1 MLSKS
6 LTPSPIRA
14 GSHLV
19 KWDEFIA
26 FIFAG
31 VVIVL

>member
-1 MLSKS
+1 MLSRS
-6 LTPSPIRA
+6 LTPSPIQA

-19 KWDEFIA
+19 KCDEFIA

-31 VVIVL
+31 VVVAL